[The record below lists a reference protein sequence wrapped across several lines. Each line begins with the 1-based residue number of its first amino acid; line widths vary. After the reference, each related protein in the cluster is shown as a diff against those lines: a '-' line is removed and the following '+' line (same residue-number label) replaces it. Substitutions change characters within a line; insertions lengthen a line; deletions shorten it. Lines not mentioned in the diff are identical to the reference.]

1 MLSKFFAWWHRQVV
15 PVASKEVIHLLN
27 DAATLRM
34 AVLLPV
40 MQLLI
45 FGFAINMD
53 VSHIPTAVFNEDLR
67 PPSYELVD
75 AFRNTTYFEIERQV
89 FSKDDLMTAIRK
101 GEVKVGI
108 DIPPDYSDNIRNG
121 RKTSFQV
128 LIDGSDSNTANQGLG
143 TSAQLGT
150 VISQKLQAQ
159 KTGGITA
166 ADFSQVEAVPH
177 LLYNPDLKTTFLII
191 PALLAVV
198 LMMVTLMLTTFS
210 IVKEK
215 EQGTMDQLMVTPL
228 RPAGLIVG
236 KILPYIILGMLDF
249 NFVLGVMIF
258 IFHVPVQG
266 SFWVLEISA
275 LIFLMSV
282 LGLGLIVSSFA
293 TNQAQAGQIAQMM
306 AMPSLLLSGFMFSI
320 ETEPPPIQ
328 VLSYLLPTTYFIEI
342 LRGVIVRGATIMEM
356 MRPLI
361 LLGVISMG
369 ILLISI
375 VTFRKRSA

>member
-1 MLSKFFAWWHRQVV
+1 MSDSFFTWCRRQVM
-15 PVASKEVIHLLN
+15 PVASKEVVHLLN
-27 DAATLRM
+27 DSATLRM
-34 AVLLPV
+34 AVLLPA

-45 FGFAINMD
+45 FGFAINME

-67 PPSYELVD
+67 SPSYQLLD
-75 AFRNTTYFEIERQV
+75 AFRSTTYFKIRKQV
-89 FSKDDLMTAIRK
+89 FSKDALLTSIRK

-108 DIPPDYSDNIRNG
+108 DIPPDYTDNIRNG
-121 RKTSFQV
+121 RKASFQV
-128 LIDGSDSNTANQGLG
+128 LIDGSDSNTANQGM
-143 TSAQLGT
+143 SASTQLGT
-150 VISQKLQAQ
+150 VISQKIQARRAEGV
-159 KTGGITA
+159 TTA
-166 ADFSQVEAVPH
+166 DLNQVNAVPH

-236 KILPYIILGMLDF
+236 KILPYIALGILDF
-249 NFVLGVMIF
+249 NFVMAVMIF

-266 SFWVLEISA
+266 SLWLLEVSA
-275 LIFLMSV
+275 MIFLMSV
-282 LGLGLIVSSFA
+282 LGLGLIVSSF
-293 TNQAQAGQIAQMM
+293 TSNQAQAGQVAQMM
-306 AMPSLLLSGFMFSI
+306 AMPSLLLSGFMFPI

-328 VLSYLLPTTYFIEI
+328 VLSYMLPTTYFIEI
-342 LRGVIVRGATIMEM
+342 LRGVIVRGATVTEM
-356 MRPLI
+356 LKPLG
-361 LLGVISMG
+361 LMSFISMS
-369 ILLISI
+369 ILFISI